1 MGLAFRLSERE
12 REEERKRREKEE
24 RQQQDGRTRKTLE
37 GSSGS

>member
-12 REEERKRREKEE
+12 REKERKRREKEE

>member
-1 MGLAFRLSERE
+1 MGLAFRLSKRE
-12 REEERKRREKEE
+12 REKERKRREKEE